1 MKTNYYGVYDSVAEE
16 FGPLFQAKNDG
27 IAMRIFKRIVDT
39 SEEQD
44 KSCYKLI
51 RKFSFDTESGQIDLF
66 SEPYEVAVVASD
78 IAEASV

>member
-1 MKTNYYGVYDSVAEE
+1 MKVNYYGVYDSVAEE

-27 IAMRIFKRIVDT
+27 TAMRIFNRIVDS

-51 RKFSFDTESGQIDLF
+51 RKFTFDTESGQIDLF
-66 SEPYEVAVVASD
+66 SESYEVAVAQN
-78 IAEASV
+78 EEKTE

>member
-27 IAMRIFKRIVDT
+27 TAMRIFKRIVDT
-39 SEEQD
+39 SEEKD

-51 RKFSFDTESGQIDLF
+51 RKFTFDTESGQIDLF
-66 SEPYEVAVVASD
+66 SDSYEVAVAQNEEKV
-78 IAEASV
+78 E